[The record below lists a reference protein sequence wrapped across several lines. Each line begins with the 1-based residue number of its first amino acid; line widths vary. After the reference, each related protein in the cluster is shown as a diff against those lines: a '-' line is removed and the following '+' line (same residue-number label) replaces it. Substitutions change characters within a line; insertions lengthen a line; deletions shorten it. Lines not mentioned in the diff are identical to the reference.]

1 MTEKHSNRVDERSA
15 AAGLPIPHSPLPTRR
30 VLLLNPPGERLYL
43 RDYFCSKVSQADYVH
58 PPIDLVFLSGWLS
71 ERFEVSLVDAI
82 VERLTPERALDA
94 VRSHA
99 PDAVVSLVGAA
110 STAEDEA
117 FLARLRHVVAGP
129 IVVIGDLVIEDP
141 SAWLEAHASVD
152 AALTGFSTDS
162 IARFLSGERDGLSE
176 IAFRDGARIVAT
188 TAATTGEFSL
198 PCPRHDLFLARRY
211 RYGLA
216 RGRNLASVMTDYGCP
231 FRCTFCVMPALGW
244 RRRSVENVLDELNEL
259 KRFGARELF
268 FLDQTFGL
276 PRKRATDLLAA
287 MERGRYGFGWV
298 AFARA
303 DTSDDEMLAAMR
315 RAGCHTVVF
324 GVESGDESV
333 LEAIRKEVTVPDLR
347 GAFRRARRAG
357 LRAAATILLGLPEET
372 EESFARTMRLVRE
385 LDPDFLSINVAVPR
399 NGTGLRRVA
408 LAEGLADSSASM
420 DQSGS
425 RIEIKPR
432 ALERDD
438 VAAMRKRAAREFYL
452 RPDYILRR
460 AFAVRS
466 LAEAD
471 LLARNAVALL
481 RRNA

>member
-1 MTEKHSNRVDERSA
+1 MKRARSS
-15 AAGLPIPHSPLPTRR
+15 GSDGGDGHPPRR

-71 ERFEVSLVDAI
+71 ERFEVVLVDAI
-82 VERLTPERALDA
+82 VERLTPERCLDA
-94 VRSHA
+94 VRALA

-110 STAEDEA
+110 SAAEDTS
-117 FLARLRHVVAGP
+117 FLARLRPLVGGP
-129 IVVIGDLVIEDP
+129 IVAIGDLVLEDP
-141 SAWLEAHASVD
+141 STWLAEHACVD

-162 IARFLSGERDGLSE
+162 IARYLAGDRDGLSE
-176 IAFRDGARIVAT
+176 IAFRDGPQIVAT
-188 TAATTGEFSL
+188 TAAASGEFSL
-198 PCPRHDLFLARRY
+198 PVPRHEIFLARRY

-216 RGRNLASVMTDYGCP
+216 RGRRLASIMTDYGCP

-244 RRRSVENVLDELNEL
+244 RRRPVENVLAELDELERL
-259 KRFGARELF
+259 GARELF

-276 PRKRATDLLAA
+276 PRKRASDLLAA
-287 MERGRYGFGWV
+287 MERRRYGFGWV

-303 DTSDDEMLAAMR
+303 DTSDDELLTAMR

-333 LEAIRKEVTVPDLR
+333 LAATRKEITVPNLR
-347 GAFRRARRAG
+347 DAFRRARRAG
-357 LRAAATILLGLPEET
+357 VRAAATILLGLPEET
-372 EESFARTMRLVRE
+372 EESFGRTMRLVRE

-408 LAEGLADSSASM
+408 LAEGLADPSEAM

-425 RIEIKPR
+425 RIAIKPR

-438 VAAMRKRAAREFYL
+438 VAAMRRRAARAFYL

-460 AFAVRS
+460 ALAVRS

-471 LLARNAVALL
+471 LLARNAFALI